1 MTACI
6 RRIGPEDAA
15 AFRALRLAALAAHPE
30 AFGSSL
36 EEEAGI
42 DLAVL
47 RARLAAPP
55 PDVLFGAFLGET
67 LVGMAGLAV
76 AARVKQRHKGTVWG
90 VYVDPAQRGAG
101 IAQALITA
109 LIDSAQAAG
118 LGVLQLAVTVGNV
131 PAIRLYEAAGFVR
144 TGIEPRALRVGDRFL
159 DEALMVRL
167 LD

>member
-1 MTACI
+1 M

-36 EEEAGI
+36 EEEG
-42 DLAVL
+42 
-47 RARLAAPP
+47 
-55 PDVLFGAFLGET
+55 
-67 LVGMAGLAV
+67 
-76 AARVKQRHKGTVWG
+76 VKQRHKGTVWG

-109 LIDSAQAAG
+109 VIDSAQAAG